1 MNRAEF
7 MRQLESLLQSIPA
20 AEREEAIQYYND
32 YFDDAGNDNEQEVIE
47 ALGNPARVA
56 ENIKRDLLESGYG
69 EAPLK
74 KALASERKLIEYGEP
89 ENPQAATPDQ
99 DLTSAG
105 TETVAGTGS
114 MEGTATVAGTGSME
128 GTETV
133 AGTGSMEGTATVAGT
148 GSMEGTATVAGTG
161 SIAGTGSTTGT
172 GTGNAA
178 GAGAGTG
185 TGNAAGAGSGSGT
198 YSGSAFN
205 SGAAGSAG
213 YAGMGSGMGANTV
226 QSGSPVQ
233 PGQYSGWEQPRQAA
247 GSGQS
252 GKSGQPGKTGMPGW
266 AVALIVI
273 CVVFASPM
281 LLGITGTLLGV
292 LASWFLMI
300 FSFGVAAL
308 ALFIAAVVLVVVGIM
323 CMFVD
328 PVSGIAVAGGGLLAG
343 GIGIFFLMLT
353 VAMAG
358 IVTPAIFRG
367 IGFLLGKCSSK
378 KRR

>member
-105 TETVAGTGS
+105 TE
-114 MEGTATVAGTGSME
+114 
-128 GTETV
+128 
-133 AGTGSMEGTATVAGT
+133 TVAGT